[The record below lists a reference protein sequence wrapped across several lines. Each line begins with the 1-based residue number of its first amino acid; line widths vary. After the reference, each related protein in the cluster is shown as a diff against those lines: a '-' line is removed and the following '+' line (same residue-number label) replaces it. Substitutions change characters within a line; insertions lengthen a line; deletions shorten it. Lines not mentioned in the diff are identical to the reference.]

1 MAHNVHFTTQE
12 TTSLADGLHTPKVN
26 VHSKLT
32 RISQLQPAFH
42 TRDLSVLIAQVDRTT
57 PDYVPVTHKIANLPA
72 VYSQVYRQ
80 YTQKFS
86 AQRQHFKYKVIHKG
100 IQVSWNAKHAK
111 MRELPVTAYKR
122 TVLTLNGRRINAA
135 QIKHHWV
142 GNISIQ
148 QKVGRNVLTISYA
161 DSFITKLGDFMAEIL
176 WLAIAVLLILAKLPD
191 WQRIRVKA
199 TQV

>member
-1 MAHNVHFTTQE
+1 M
-12 TTSLADGLHTPKVN
+12 
-26 VHSKLT
+26 
-32 RISQLQPAFH
+32 
-42 TRDLSVLIAQVDRTT
+42 
-57 PDYVPVTHKIANLPA
+57 
-72 VYSQVYRQ
+72 
-80 YTQKFS
+80 
-86 AQRQHFKYKVIHKG
+86 
-100 IQVSWNAKHAK
+100 SWNAKHAK

-122 TVLTLNGRRINAA
+122 TVLTLNGRRISAT

-142 GNISIQ
+142 GNISIK
-148 QKVGRNVLTISYA
+148 QKAGHNVLTIGYA